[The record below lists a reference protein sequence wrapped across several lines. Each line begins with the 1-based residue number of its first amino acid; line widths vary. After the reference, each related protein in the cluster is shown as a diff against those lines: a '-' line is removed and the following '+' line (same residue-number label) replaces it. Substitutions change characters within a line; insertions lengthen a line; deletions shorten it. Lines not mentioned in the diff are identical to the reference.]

1 METTLIPI
9 NTPVRLEQ
17 IKMTSKGT
25 IRIEIRKN
33 GATNTIE
40 RDGVDATT
48 SIEDLMNLLFISGT
62 DIHELEESLITIS
75 QEIKNK
81 HKNEHQA
88 NKNPSTMGL

>member
-1 METTLIPI
+1 METTFTPI
-9 NTPVRLEQ
+9 TLDDAVRTF
-17 IKMTSKGT
+17 KMTPKDT

-40 RDGVDATT
+40 RDGVDPTT

-81 HKNEHQA
+81 HKNEHKA

>member
-1 METTLIPI
+1 
-9 NTPVRLEQ
+9 
-17 IKMTSKGT
+17 MTSNHT